1 MEHLYISRQG
11 DKEAFRDL
19 KNSLKELTDSELID
33 RYNKQV
39 DIGLVGVHQQAL
51 YVIAL
56 HFCMLD
62 KLGFSPVEVVSG
74 NLIRLGQKLPV

>member
-1 MEHLYISRQG
+1 MEFLYISRQG
-11 DKEAFRDL
+11 DKEAFREL
-19 KNSLKELTDSELID
+19 RNSLEKLNDSELID

-62 KLGFSPVEVVSG
+62 KLGFSPVEVVGG

>member
-1 MEHLYISRQG
+1 MEYLYISRQG
-11 DKEAFRDL
+11 DKEAFVGL
-19 KNSLKELTDSELID
+19 KNSLNKLSDSELKE

-62 KLGFSPVEVVSG
+62 RLGFSPVEVIGG